1 MTNRQLAV
9 LGFVA
14 VVIAAISSA
23 FFVVQPGERVAVFA
37 LGRIQ
42 GSDHPPGLHFKLPFV
57 QSVTRLDGR
66 VLTLDGPVDAYTTQD
81 QKSVRVDY
89 FLKWRIADTLA
100 YYKATGGQ
108 QLSAD
113 GLLASMVNR
122 GLGNE
127 VALRPI
133 EAIIA
138 GGAEEIATALMS
150 AAAAKAAELG
160 VELVDLRIRRIELP
174 DELRNAY
181 YDRMRA
187 ERRRVAAERSAK
199 GEVEAEKIRAEAD
212 RRVEATVANAY
223 RDAEK
228 MRGEG
233 DARAAEIYARAY
245 GQDPEFY
252 SFYRS
257 LDVYREAFRGQQNVF
272 VLEPKGE
279 FFRYFKQSDSG
290 R

>member
-14 VVIAAISSA
+14 VVVAAISSA
-23 FFVVQPGERVAVFA
+23 FFVVQPGERVALFA
-37 LGRIQ
+37 VGRIQ
-42 GSDHPPGLHFKLPFV
+42 GSDYPPGLHFKVPFV
-57 QSVTRLDGR
+57 QSVTRFDGR

-113 GLLASMVNR
+113 GLLGSLVNR

-133 EAIIA
+133 EAIVA

-181 YDRMRA
+181 YERMRA

-199 GEVEAEKIRAEAD
+199 GEEEAEKIRAEAD
-212 RRVEATVANAY
+212 RKVEATVANAY

-257 LDVYREAFRGQQNVF
+257 LDVYREVFRGQQNVF